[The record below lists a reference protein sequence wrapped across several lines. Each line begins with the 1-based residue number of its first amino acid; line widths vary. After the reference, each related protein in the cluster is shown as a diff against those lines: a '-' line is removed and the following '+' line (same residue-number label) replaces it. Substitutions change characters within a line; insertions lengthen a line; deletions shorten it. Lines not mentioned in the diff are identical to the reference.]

1 MTPIG
6 IVKILFI
13 FEVENAVFLDAVFIK
28 ERLSFAGLRC
38 LENERVLL
46 HRTSRMKIAM
56 INILIYLDIVRF
68 SPIYYFRNT
77 LKNEDKYCL

>member
-1 MTPIG
+1 M
-6 IVKILFI
+6 FI
-13 FEVENAVFLDAVFIK
+13 FEVENAVFLDAVFFK

-46 HRTSRMKIAM
+46 HMTSRMKIAM
-56 INILIYLDIVRF
+56 INILIYHDIVRF
-68 SPIYYFRNT
+68 SPIYYFSNT